1 MKKEMENPGARE
13 KPDTFSGSLDNA
25 STACIMSGSSSKAL
39 LDGAAGGTGAT
50 PCMPRPLHALRTPPA
65 RPPARP
71 LHAPCTPS
79 ARPCRRASKGASFQQ
94 AGGGVFEESSGKE
107 MPDTGQKMEAA
118 EVRQQYEALDTGGMT
133 WGKGLDKGKEM
144 VGASSDPAL
153 CARVDKLVSEQH
165 NLVSEVAYLRSGI
178 AMIEQLLRQ
187 GLPLPGAAAPQGRA
201 ALQPRRLSAAG
212 GCEQS
217 TRQLLA
223 AAAGTSAAGGV
234 PPPLQATA
242 LPAVATCAPA
252 AVGARTRPLNN
263 LEA

>member
-39 LDGAAGGTGAT
+39 LDGAAEGTGAT

-65 RPPARP
+65 RPHARPPARP
-71 LHAPCTPS
+71 LHAPCTPP
-79 ARPCRRASKGASFQQ
+79 ARPLLAPAGGPARGRRSSKQ
-94 AGGGVFEESSGKE
+94 GGGVFEEESGKE
-107 MPDTGQKMEAA
+107 MPDAGQKMEAA
-118 EVRQQYEALDTGGMT
+118 EVRQQYEALDTGGMP

-223 AAAGTSAAGGV
+223 AAAGTSAAGGIQ
-234 PPPLQATA
+234 PAT
-242 LPAVATCAPA
+242 LPAV
-252 AVGARTRPLNN
+252 GAGGRPLNN

>member
-1 MKKEMENPGARE
+1 MHA
-13 KPDTFSGSLDNA
+13 
-25 STACIMSGSSSKAL
+25 
-39 LDGAAGGTGAT
+39 
-50 PCMPRPLHALRTPPA
+50 PLHA
-65 RPPARP
+65 P
-71 LHAPCTPS
+71 LHAPCTPP
-79 ARPCRRASKGASFQQ
+79 ARPLLAPAGGPARGRRSSKQ
-94 AGGGVFEESSGKE
+94 GGGVFEESSGKE

-223 AAAGTSAAGGV
+223 AAAGTSAAGGIQ
-234 PPPLQATA
+234 PAT
-242 LPAVATCAPA
+242 LPAV
-252 AVGARTRPLNN
+252 GAGGRPLNN

>member
-50 PCMPRPLHALRTPPA
+50 PCMPRPLHALRTPPARPHA

-223 AAAGTSAAGGV
+223 AAAGTSAAGGIQ
-234 PPPLQATA
+234 PAT
-242 LPAVATCAPA
+242 LPAV
-252 AVGARTRPLNN
+252 GAGGRPLNN